1 MDNDCSNGTCP
12 VCFDDIQDIEEQEYD
27 DQE

>member
-1 MDNDCSNGTCP
+1 MDDDCNNGTCP
-12 VCFDDIQDIEEQEYD
+12 VCFEDIQDIEEQEYD

>member
-12 VCFDDIQDIEEQEYD
+12 VCFDDIQDVEEQEYD